1 MAATGKQKD
10 GRRYTVDSS
19 GISSLKR
26 EYLVVLDDM
35 MEADGETLTF
45 PGVPKIG
52 SAHPVYPGLVVVSY
66 DVDEGRGKDKKTLTV
81 TANYSPRTF
90 EVSDP
95 TGKDP
100 VTVQVDEWG
109 WDDGTDEKELTMD
122 KDGKPVVNSAGDPF
136 DSVPTISVP
145 APTFTKVMKFKD
157 RQSGWA
163 AANCKVNK
171 SEITIGGASFP
182 AGTLLC
188 SCAEKR
194 IIGDEVWKYQY
205 TVHLKYK
212 SNVVKIFGKDTEIGW
227 DAAVIDAGM
236 RAKQTVG
243 EGADAH
249 EEIRIIRKVDRE
261 TGKMCVVT
269 SAALLDGGGYA
280 VSDTDPNGAVCL
292 RFKAYDGADI
302 PSWFYSE
309 PTKKEEGLQ

>member
-1 MAATGKQKD
+1 MAVSGKQKD

-26 EYLVVLDDM
+26 EYVVVLDNI

-45 PGVPKIG
+45 PGVPAIG
-52 SAHPVYPGLVVVSY
+52 SAHPVYPGLVVASY
-66 DVDEGRGKDKKTLTV
+66 DVEEGRDKEKKTLKV
-81 TANYSPRTF
+81 TANYSSRTF

-95 TGKDP
+95 TGANP
-100 VTVQVDEWG
+100 LTVQVDEWG
-109 WDDGTDEKELTMD
+109 WDDGTEEKELTVD
-122 KDGKPVVNSAGDPF
+122 KAGKPVVNSAGDPF
-136 DSVPTISVP
+136 DSVPKISVP

-163 AANCKVNK
+163 AMNCKVNK
-171 SEITIGGASFP
+171 AEITIGGEKFP

-194 IIGDEVWKYQY
+194 IIGDDVWKYQY

-212 SNVVKIFGKDTEIGW
+212 SNVVNLSGTNTEIGW
-227 DAAVIDAGM
+227 DVAVLDAGM

-243 EGADAH
+243 EGANAH
-249 EEIRIIRKVDRE
+249 EEIRVIRKVDQE

-269 SAALLDGGGYA
+269 SAALLNGNGYA
-280 VSDTDPNGAVCL
+280 RSETDNSDPVCL
-292 RFKAYDGADI
+292 RFKAYEEADI
-302 PSWFYSE
+302 PEWFYSE

>member
-1 MAATGKQKD
+1 MAVTGKQKD

-35 MEADGETLTF
+35 MGADGEKLSF
-45 PGVPKIG
+45 PGVPAIG
-52 SAHPVYPGLVVVSY
+52 SAHPIYPGLIVASY
-66 DVDEGRGKDKKTLTV
+66 DVEEGRGKDKMTLKV
-81 TANYSPRTF
+81 TANYSTRTF

-95 TGKDP
+95 TGENP
-100 VTVQVDEWG
+100 STVQVDEWG
-109 WDDGTDEKELTMD
+109 WDDGTDEKELTVD
-122 KDGKPVVNSAGDPF
+122 KDKKPVVNSAGDPF
-136 DSVPTISVP
+136 DSVPKISVL

-157 RQSGWA
+157 RQSGWWS
-163 AANCKVNK
+163 ANCKVNK
-171 SEITIGGASFP
+171 SEITIGGNSFP

-212 SNVVKIFGKDTEIGW
+212 SNVVKIAGKDTEIGW
-227 DAAVIDAGM
+227 DAAVLDAGM

-243 EGADAH
+243 EGVEAH
-249 EEIRIIRKVDRE
+249 EEIRVIRKVDKE

-269 SAALLDGGGYA
+269 SAALLDGNGYA
-280 VSDTDPNGAVCL
+280 RSETDNSEPVCL
-292 RFKAYDGADI
+292 RFKAYDGAEI

-309 PTKKEEGLQ
+309 PTKQEEGLQ